1 MSAPAT
7 NWEDILKASRFD
19 LPQAKWDAME
29 ARLRER
35 IREER
40 TTASI
45 LESRP
50 TLADRFRNALEA
62 LEDLFAPPQVRW
74 AGAGALGLV
83 LVGIGLWL
91 RPEAPAVAVADTS
104 LRWVAGQ
111 TLQAVGRKEWDW
123 TSGRSHITLR
133 DGAMHL
139 QSDSAG
145 RIEIQVA
152 SGTASFQVDH
162 RKPEESFRV
171 GFGSCHIE
179 VVGTAFTIT
188 VDSAT
193 ASASVQEGRV
203 RFLGE
208 GRDQLLDAG
217 QELSC
222 TRPVG
227 GAGSDDTAIPEAI
240 APAAPPSV
248 AKRPV
253 AVAVAA
259 APSAADIAFARIEQL
274 CKAQGPSC
282 TEARADFVRRFPNDS
297 RSAELGWAWGESAKA
312 AGDFRDA
319 LFAWDVASR
328 STKRI
333 GLRATIAT
341 VELRLGPL
349 PDASRASGDLDRI
362 LPKLDVGST
371 LWVRA
376 WTLRRE
382 AARILGEASVLKRA
396 DSLLAV
402 PRSASGGP

>member
-1 MSAPAT
+1 MSTPA

-19 LPQAKWDAME
+19 LPQAKWEAME

-35 IREER
+35 IREDR
-40 TTASI
+40 ATASI
-45 LESRP
+45 LDDRP
-50 TLADRFRNALEA
+50 SIADRVREAFDALADF
-62 LEDLFAPPQVRW
+62 FAPAQVRW
-74 AGAGALGLV
+74 VGAGALGLV
-83 LVGIGLWL
+83 LVGLGLWA
-91 RPEAPAVAVADTS
+91 RPEVPKVAASDTS

-123 TSGRSHITLR
+123 TSGRSHIALS
-133 DGAMHL
+133 DGTMHL

-145 RIEIQVA
+145 QIRIQVA

-179 VVGTAFTIT
+179 VVGTAFTIS
-188 VDSAT
+188 VDSAS

-203 RFLGE
+203 RFVGE

-222 TRPVG
+222 ARPVG
-227 GAGSDDTAIPEAI
+227 GATTDDTAIPEAI
-240 APAAPPSV
+240 APAPASARGPAAAP
-248 AKRPV
+248 
-253 AVAVAA
+253 
-259 APSAADIAFARIEQL
+259 APSAADLAFAKVERL
-274 CKAQGPSC
+274 CTAQGPSC
-282 TEARADFVRRFPNDS
+282 TEARADFVRRFPGDS

-312 AGDFRDA
+312 AGDYRDA
-319 LFAWDVASR
+319 LFAWDVAAR
-328 STKRI
+328 SSKRI

-341 VELRLGPL
+341 VELRLGQL
-349 PDASRASGDLDRI
+349 PDASRASSDLDRI

-382 AARILGEASVLKRA
+382 AARILGEASILKRA

-402 PRSASGGP
+402 PRAASGGP